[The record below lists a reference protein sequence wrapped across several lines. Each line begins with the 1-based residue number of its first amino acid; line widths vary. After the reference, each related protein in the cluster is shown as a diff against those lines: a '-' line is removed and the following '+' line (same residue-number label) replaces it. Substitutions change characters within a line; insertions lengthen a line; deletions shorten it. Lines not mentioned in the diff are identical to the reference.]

1 MIPFFIGLVAFGL
14 ALVWLARLKQRDLD
28 SSAAVLGFQRV
39 KDGTTTRHQTAE
51 GWPCRDTVIA
61 AGRLGTLDATLSVR
75 SIPHVLS
82 PAKKRVATQFTLL
95 SLTLAGAPPTQFRL
109 QPVGVAGDLEAA
121 TSGGAGPPVVAT
133 GDAAFD
139 AAFRLYAETPTA
151 ALLVLTAE
159 VRAALVALRAE
170 SVPNATVQHLASAL
184 LLGTFEIHADQATY
198 CIYGSPTTKT
208 AQQVLRA
215 SPLLAR
221 LAGAASA

>member
-39 KDGTTTRHQTAE
+39 KDGATTQHQTAE

-61 AGRLGTLDATLSVR
+61 AGRVGMLDATLSVR

-95 SLTLAGAPPTQFRL
+95 SLSLAGAPPAQFRL
-109 QPVGVAGDLEAA
+109 QPVGVAGNLEAA
-121 TSGGAGPPVVAT
+121 TSGGDGPAGVAT

-139 AAFRLYAETPTA
+139 AAFRVYTENPTA

-170 SVPNATVQHLASAL
+170 SVPHAGQYLASAL
-184 LLGTFEIHADQATY
+184 LLGTFEVHAARATY

-208 AQQVLRA
+208 AQRVLRA
-215 SPLLAR
+215 SPLLSR